1 MLIVI
6 MPGGIGLANPQ
17 FPYKSYFDPI
27 GEAAPSSYTYDVTTK
42 NQFALR
48 SFKDD
53 DGNCFTDMVLMSDG
67 ADSTSTF
74 RLFTNTPI
82 DDAVQRLAIQ
92 DDTVVYSG
100 NIQAGSITATG
111 LVQAGSITATGLVQ
125 AGSITTTGL
134 ITASNVTQTTPVLF
148 KISLQS
154 ATDLND
160 STIYMKRNLF
170 GTGASE
176 KFNNGDFTYTDNTI
190 TVPSA
195 GYYRVTMNFKWNG
208 TDNDSIGVQPVI
220 GTTDSGEIF
229 SAFEG
234 NRSGQADPCI
244 SASSIY
250 QFTVNLNLSFKFAR
264 LGSSGDVTL
273 EGGASFVLV
282 EKL

>member
-1 MLIVI
+1 

-74 RLFTNTPI
+74 RLFTNTPEGN
-82 DDAVQRLAIQ
+82 AVERMAVTNTGVITGTSATYTGQVRAATVLATTSLTSASL
-92 DDTVVYSG
+92 TVSENASV
-100 NIQAGSITATG
+100 
-111 LVQAGSITATGLVQ
+111 
-125 AGSITTTGL
+125 
-134 ITASNVTQTTPVLF
+134 SNVTQTTPVLF

-154 ATDLND
+154 ANDLND
-160 STIYMKRNLF
+160 STTYTIRNLF
-170 GTGASE
+170 GSGSIQ
-176 KFNNGDFTYTDNTI
+176 KFNNGVFTYTDNTI
-190 TVPSA
+190 TVPSN

-208 TDNDSIGVQPVI
+208 NNDNLSIGVQPVI
-220 GTTDSGEIF
+220 SGADSGEIF
-229 SAFEG
+229 SGFEG
-234 NRSGQADPCI
+234 NRASFANPCI
-244 SASSIY
+244 SSSSIY
-250 QFTVNLNLSFKFAR
+250 NLTGNRQIGFKFAK
-264 LGSSGDVTL
+264 LGSNGTATL
-273 EGGASFVLV
+273 EGSASFVLI

>member
-1 MLIVI
+1 

-92 DDTVVYSG
+92 DNTVVYSG
-100 NIQAGSITATG
+100 NIQVGNIVATGSITASSIAATG
-111 LVQAGSITATGLVQ
+111 LIQAGSITA
-125 AGSITTTGL
+125 TGL

-148 KISLQS
+148 KISLQNAS
-154 ATDLND
+154 DLNG
-160 STIYMKRNLF
+160 STSYTIRDLF
-170 GTGASE
+170 GSGASE

-190 TVPSA
+190 TVPST
-195 GYYRVTMNFKWNG
+195 GYYRVTMSFKWDGSN
-208 TDNDSIGVQPVI
+208 DNMSIGVQPVI

-234 NRSGQADPCI
+234 NRRNEAFPCI

-250 QFTVNLNLSFKFAR
+250 QFTGDLSLSFKFAR
-264 LGSSGDVTL
+264 LGNSGTATL
-273 EGGASFVLV
+273 EGTASFVLV